1 MLTLQSMCK
10 DFMSTLQSCSI
21 KSGFAYAYACIT
33 LRLVLHYIVN
43 GYIVLLLTNQ
53 INVAQVSNVTVTVTT
68 CIETAFKV

>member
-21 KSGFAYAYACIT
+21 KSGFAYACIT